1 MEYRPLG
8 ATGLKTSVIGFG
20 AEWIEGMDGDGVR
33 ALVDRC
39 VGAGVNIVDCWMS
52 DPAVRS
58 ALGAALEP
66 TRERWI
72 IQGHIGSTWQDG
84 QYVRTRDLAQV
95 RPAFE
100 DLLARLRTD
109 HVELGMIH
117 FVDDPAEFRA
127 IMAGEH
133 GFIDYVRELKAAG
146 KVGHVGLSTHNPE
159 VAQLAAECGEVEV
172 ILFSVNPAFDLMP
185 ASDDL
190 DTLFGDYSDVT
201 GDGIEPVRA
210 RLYATC
216 EQRGVAITVM
226 KGYAGG
232 RLLSAETSP
241 FGVALT
247 PAQCLHYALTRP
259 AVASVLAGY
268 KSVAQL
274 EEALAYCEARAE
286 ERDYASVLAGAPQHA
301 WYGQCT
307 YCGHCAPCAAGI
319 NIALVNKYADLAA
332 LHDEVPSSV
341 QAHYEALSAT
351 ADCCTGCGACEARC
365 PFGVAIAAR
374 MEQTASLFGC

>member
-8 ATGLKTSVIGFG
+8 TTGLKASVIGFG

-39 VGAGVNIVDCWMS
+39 VGAGVNIADCWMS

-100 DLLARLRTD
+100 DLLTRLRTD

-117 FVDDPAEFRA
+117 FVDDSAEFRA

-274 EEALAYCEARAE
+274 EEALAYCEASAE

-351 ADCCTGCGACEARC
+351 AGCCTGCGACEARC

>member
-8 ATGLKTSVIGFG
+8 TTGLKASVIGFG

-274 EEALAYCEARAE
+274 EEALAYCEASAE

-332 LHDEVPSSV
+332 LHDEAPSSV

-351 ADCCTGCGACEARC
+351 AGCCTGCGACEARC

>member
-100 DLLARLRTD
+100 DLHTRLRTD

>member
-8 ATGLKTSVIGFG
+8 TTGLKASVIGFG

-72 IQGHIGSTWQDG
+72 IQEHIGSTWQDG

-117 FVDDPAEFRA
+117 FVDDSAEFRA

-274 EEALAYCEARAE
+274 EEALAYCEASAE

-332 LHDEVPSSV
+332 LHDEAPSSV

-351 ADCCTGCGACEARC
+351 AGCCTGCGACEARC

>member
-117 FVDDPAEFRA
+117 FVDDSAEFRA

>member
-100 DLLARLRTD
+100 DLLTRLRTD

-117 FVDDPAEFRA
+117 FVDDSAEFRA

>member
-8 ATGLKTSVIGFG
+8 TTGLKASVIGFG

-100 DLLARLRTD
+100 DLLTRLRTD

-274 EEALAYCEARAE
+274 EEALAYCEASAE

>member
-1 MEYRPLG
+1 M
-8 ATGLKTSVIGFG
+8 
-20 AEWIEGMDGDGVR
+20 
-33 ALVDRC
+33 
-39 VGAGVNIVDCWMS
+39 
-52 DPAVRS
+52 
-58 ALGAALEP
+58 
-66 TRERWI
+66 
-72 IQGHIGSTWQDG
+72 
-84 QYVRTRDLAQV
+84 
-95 RPAFE
+95 
-100 DLLARLRTD
+100 
-109 HVELGMIH
+109 
-117 FVDDPAEFRA
+117 
-127 IMAGEH
+127 
-133 GFIDYVRELKAAG
+133 
-146 KVGHVGLSTHNPE
+146 
-159 VAQLAAECGEVEV
+159 
-172 ILFSVNPAFDLMP
+172 
-185 ASDDL
+185 
-190 DTLFGDYSDVT
+190 
-201 GDGIEPVRA
+201 
-210 RLYATC
+210 
-216 EQRGVAITVM
+216 
-226 KGYAGG
+226 
-232 RLLSAETSP
+232 
-241 FGVALT
+241 ALT

>member
-274 EEALAYCEARAE
+274 EEALAYCEASAE

-351 ADCCTGCGACEARC
+351 AGCCTGCGACEARC
-365 PFGVAIAAR
+365 PFGVAVAAR